1 MSRPRKNN
9 NIKRPVLA
17 KLPEGRER
25 QSGVGR
31 LLGTKD
37 VGASEHKYWQ
47 PVLTKIR
54 EIANLYSFQR
64 TDTPI
69 MENWSLFK
77 KSPRL
82 RSLYFWPLGKS
93 DKVALRPDLTHGLA
107 RYFVDQN
114 LIEGPQPVKL
124 FNLGP
129 VFRNETKVQ
138 TGRYRQFHQF
148 NFEIF
153 NEPKPIGEALLI
165 VLACQI
171 FKELQIDVQ
180 VQINSLGNF
189 DCQKEFLH
197 KFIKFY
203 RDRGKK
209 IKLCPECRKNLVRH
223 PLALLNCQEPACVE
237 ARKEAPQ
244 ITNYLSEESSQTF
257 TRVLEYLDELNIN
270 YNFDP
275 YLVKELNYYT
285 DTIFEIWPINEKG
298 EIDGRQS
305 LARGGRYNHLFEQI
319 GSKSLPAVG
328 FAGGL
333 ERTVY
338 KLKEKNLLFKKED
351 TNIIFLAQVSDS
363 ARLKAIT
370 LFTELSKAGFQV
382 RQSFTVDNL
391 REQLEEA
398 KRLNAKIILVLGK
411 KEISS
416 ETILFRDVD
425 LGVQEVITQK
435 DLRERLQKRFNPKN
449 K

>member
-1 MSRPRKNN
+1 MPRPKKNN
-9 NIKRPVLA
+9 NNRRPVLVKA
-17 KLPEGRER
+17 PENKER
-25 QSGVGR
+25 NNGVGR

-37 VGASEHKYWQ
+37 VGSGEHKYWQ
-47 PVLTKIR
+47 SVLTKVR

-64 TDTPI
+64 TDTPV
-69 MENWSLFK
+69 MENWALFK
-77 KSPRL
+77 RSPRL
-82 RSLYFWPLGKS
+82 KSLYFWPISKT

-107 RYFVDQN
+107 RYFLDQN
-114 LIEGPQPVKL
+114 LWEGPQPVKL

-153 NEPKPIGEALLI
+153 NESKPIGEALLI

-180 VQINSLGNF
+180 VQINSLGSF
-189 DCQKEFLH
+189 ECQKEFLH
-197 KFIKFY
+197 KFVKFY

-209 IKLCPECRKNLVRH
+209 IKLCPDCRKNLARN
-223 PLALLNCQEPACVE
+223 PLALLNCQEPACLE
-237 ARKEAPQ
+237 AKKEAPQ
-244 ITNYLSEESSQTF
+244 ITNYLSEESSQMF

-285 DTIFEIWPINEKG
+285 DTIFEIWPVNDKG

-305 LARGGRYNHLFEQI
+305 LARGGRYNHIFDQI
-319 GSKSLPAVG
+319 GGKPLPAVG

-338 KLKEKNLLFKKED
+338 KLKEKNLIFKKED
-351 TNIIFLAQVSDS
+351 TNIVFLAQVSDS
-363 ARLKAIT
+363 ARLKAMI

-382 RQSFTVDNL
+382 RQAFTIDNL
-391 REQLEEA
+391 KDQLEEA
-398 KRLNAKIILVLGK
+398 KRVNAKIILVLGK

-416 ETILFRDVD
+416 ETILFRDVEV
-425 LGVQEVITQK
+425 GVQEVITQK
-435 DLRERLQKRFNPKN
+435 DLRDHLNKKFNTKV